1 LLAKNNIINS
11 YITEILLINNTISYN
26 PSKYPLKLSIT
37 MRPTLSTGLYLLF
50 LSLSLTSHAFSAE
63 PDNNSAEVAPH
74 EKAYEKC
81 LFTAIKSANKNAT
94 LAQIE
99 TQCEQQIARN
109 ILKDGE
115 EQDIELG
122 ALSHRIIKEKRTAA
136 DPYVLTPHKMNYIL
150 PFSYVDEI
158 NRQAYQDVP
167 LWADNL
173 KDAEAKFQISLK
185 IPLLTGYWLNEGDQ
199 LFFGFT
205 LESWWQIYA
214 DEISK
219 PFRET
224 NYQPEFFYVTPLN
237 YHPWGGNSALVVGF
251 EHQSNGRS
259 QLLSRGW
266 NRLYINYL
274 YEKRNFALSFR
285 PWYRI
290 PENEKSSP
298 TDGQGDDNPDIL
310 DYMGHFE
317 LGMVYKH
324 SKNFEF
330 SFKGRE
336 NFATHN
342 GFVEVGATFPLW
354 GKLKGYAQFSSG
366 YGESLID
373 YNVNQKRF
381 GIGIALT
388 NIL

>member
-1 LLAKNNIINS
+1 MRSVFLIGFCLL
-11 YITEILLINNTISYN
+11 L
-26 PSKYPLKLSIT
+26 
-37 MRPTLSTGLYLLF
+37 
-50 LSLSLTSHAFSAE
+50 LSLSLSTRAFTPES
-63 PDNNSAEVAPH
+63 DNDKTVAKSQ
-74 EKAYEKC
+74 ETAFERC
-81 LFTAIKSANKNAT
+81 LFKTIKSADKNAT
-94 LAQIE
+94 LAEIE
-99 TQCEQQIARN
+99 TQCEQQIARS
-109 ILKDGE
+109 ILKDGSDQE
-115 EQDIELG
+115 IELG
-122 ALSHRIIKEKRTAA
+122 ALSHRIIKERRTAA
-136 DPYVLTPHKMNYIL
+136 DPYVLSPHKMNYIL
-150 PFSYVDEI
+150 PFSIVDDI
-158 NRQAYQDVP
+158 NREAYQEFST
-167 LWADNL
+167 WADDL
-173 KDAEAKFQISLK
+173 KDVEAKFQISLK
-185 IPLLTGYWLNEGDQ
+185 IPLLTGHWLNEGDQ

-205 LESWWQIYA
+205 LKSWWQIYA

-224 NYQPEFFYVTPLN
+224 NYQPEFFYVTPFN
-237 YHPWGGNSALVVGF
+237 YHPWGGNSALVTGF

-266 NRLYINYL
+266 NRVYINYL

-290 PENEKSSP
+290 PEGEKSSP
-298 TDGQGDDNPDIL
+298 SDGQGDDNPDIL

-373 YNVNQKRF
+373 YNINQKRF

-388 NIL
+388 NLL

>member
-1 LLAKNNIINS
+1 MR
-11 YITEILLINNTISYN
+11 LIF
-26 PSKYPLKLSIT
+26 SI
-37 MRPTLSTGLYLLF
+37 GFYLF
-50 LSLSLTSHAFSAE
+50 LWSISLNVQAFSPESDNSEIAE
-63 PDNNSAEVAPH
+63 KSQETAFET
-74 EKAYEKC
+74 C
-81 LFTAIKSANKNAT
+81 LFNAIKTADKDAT
-94 LAQIE
+94 LAEVE
-99 TQCEQQIARN
+99 TQCEQEIARS
-109 ILKDGE
+109 ILKDGSDQE
-115 EQDIELG
+115 IELG
-122 ALSHRIIKEKRTAA
+122 ALSHRIIRERRTAA
-136 DPYVLTPHKMNYIL
+136 DPYVLSPHKMNYIL
-150 PFSYVDEI
+150 PFSVVDDI
-158 NRQAYQDVP
+158 NREAYQEFST
-167 LWADNL
+167 WADDL
-173 KDAEAKFQISLK
+173 KDVEAKFQISLK
-185 IPLLTGYWLNEGDQ
+185 IPLLTGPWLNEGDQ

-205 LESWWQIYA
+205 LQSWWQIYA

-237 YHPWGGNSALVVGF
+237 YHPWGGNSALITGF

-259 QLLSRGW
+259 QLLSRSW
-266 NRLYINYL
+266 NRVYVNYL

-290 PENEKSSP
+290 PEGEKSSP
-298 TDGQGDDNPDIL
+298 SAGQGDDNPDIL

-317 LGMVYKH
+317 LGMVYKY
-324 SKNFEF
+324 SKDFEL

-373 YNVNQKRF
+373 YNINQKRF

-388 NIL
+388 NLL

>member
-1 LLAKNNIINS
+1 
-11 YITEILLINNTISYN
+11 
-26 PSKYPLKLSIT
+26 
-37 MRPTLSTGLYLLF
+37 MRTPMPNRLYLLLLPLLF
-50 LSLSLTSHAFSAE
+50 STHASSSETSPNQTVPPQEAAFE
-63 PDNNSAEVAPH
+63 R
-74 EKAYEKC
+74 C
-81 LFTAIKSANKNAT
+81 LFKSIKKSDKNAT

-99 TQCEQQIARN
+99 KHCEQQVARSIMN
-109 ILKDGE
+109 SKNGQSVEI
-115 EQDIELG
+115 G
-122 ALSHRIIKEKRTAA
+122 ALAHRVIREKRTAA

-150 PFSYVDEI
+150 PLSMVDEI
-158 NRQAYQDVP
+158 NRAPYEEFDT
-167 LWADNL
+167 WAEDL

-185 IPLLTGYWLNEGDQ
+185 IPLLTKSLFKEGDQ

-205 LESWWQIYA
+205 LKSWWQIYA
-214 DEISK
+214 EEISK

-224 NYQPEFFYVTPLN
+224 NYQPEFFYFTPINL
-237 YHPWGGNSALVVGF
+237 HPFGGNSALVIGA

-266 NRLYINYL
+266 NRIYLNYL

-290 PENEKSSP
+290 PESEKSSP
-298 TDGQGDDNPDIL
+298 NDGQGDDNPDII

-324 SKNFEF
+324 SSDFEF
-330 SFKGRE
+330 SFKGRD
-336 NFATHN
+336 NFATHK
-342 GFVEVGATFPLW
+342 GFVEFGVTFPLW
-354 GKLKGYAQFSSG
+354 GKVKGYAQMSSG

-388 NIL
+388 NLL